1 MKQKIFPYVLA
12 GFIVLGF
19 FALLFTLT
27 YTDVPKENKDLVNML
42 IGALL
47 TAFATVIAYYFGSSS
62 GSAKKDDTINN
73 AMNGKDI
80 KN

>member
-1 MKQKIFPYVLA
+1 MKQKIFPYVLS

-62 GSAKKDDTINN
+62 GSAKKDDTISK
-73 AMNGKDI
+73 MKQDGEI
-80 KN
+80 

>member
-27 YTDVPKENKDLVNML
+27 YTDIPKENKDLVNML

-62 GSAKKDDTINN
+62 GSAKKDDTISK
-73 AMNGKDI
+73 MKQDGEI
-80 KN
+80 

>member
-62 GSAKKDDTINN
+62 GSAKKDDTISK
-73 AMNGKDI
+73 MKQDGEI
-80 KN
+80 